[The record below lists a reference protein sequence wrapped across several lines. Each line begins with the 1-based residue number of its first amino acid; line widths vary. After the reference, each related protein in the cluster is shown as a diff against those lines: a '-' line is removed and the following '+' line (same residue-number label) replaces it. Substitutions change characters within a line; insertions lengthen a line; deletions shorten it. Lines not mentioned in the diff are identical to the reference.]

1 MTLTVFDVALDK
13 PQGLLSP
20 ETFPLPKLGPV
31 LRDLSKELH
40 SGRGF
45 FVLRTIPV
53 DSYPREDVV
62 SIYAGVSSYVGGLRA
77 VQDGDAGALAHI
89 KDLSKTHPAKAIGAP
104 AYTTDKQVREVRFQ
118 SVGFRVLS
126 IITGLPHRC
135 RRHH

>member
-1 MTLTVFDVALDK
+1 MTIFYAALDK

-53 DSYPREDVV
+53 DSYPREDVI

-77 VQDGDAGALAHI
+77 VQDADAGALAHI

-104 AYTTDKQVREVRFQ
+104 AYTTDKQVSRA
-118 SVGFRVLS
+118 SS
-126 IITGLPHRC
+126 
-135 RRHH
+135 